1 MTASW
6 PRLLQSFFT
15 QYLAVERGLAENT
28 LLSYRDVLKLLIDYL
43 CDTLHKAPDEIQIE
57 DLTQKRTL
65 DFLDHGE
72 QVRAWTPSTRNQR
85 RAAIRTFWR
94 YVAREHPELALQA
107 MQVRSIGP
115 KKTAPKPPEYRLAG
129 VAGHGGPW
137 KRMKC
142 KSSWTPSIRFNLW
155 ECETTP

>member
-129 VAGHGGPW
+129 GASHSGP
-137 KRMKC
+137 
-142 KSSWTPSIRFNLW
+142 
-155 ECETTP
+155 